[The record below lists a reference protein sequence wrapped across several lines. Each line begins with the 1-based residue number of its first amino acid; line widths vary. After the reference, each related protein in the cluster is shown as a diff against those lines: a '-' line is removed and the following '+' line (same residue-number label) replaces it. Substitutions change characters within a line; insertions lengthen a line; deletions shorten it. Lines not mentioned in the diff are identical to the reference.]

1 MKMFVA
7 MNVRAMEA
15 AVCGTRGL
23 LGLDPIKVPVSQK
36 TLEAVAQEPHPS
48 VWTAIK
54 FWQAAIARLDTI
66 VWI

>member
-15 AVCGTRGL
+15 ALCGTRVL
-23 LGLDPIKVPVSQK
+23 LGLDPIKVPVSRK
-36 TLEAVAQEPHPS
+36 TLEAVALEPLPS

-54 FWQAAIARLDTI
+54 FWEAAIARLDTF